1 MKNLRLELFNAKKN
15 MTIEQEDISSVLEAH
30 ISVCD
35 KLSEKEIIKSLNVR
49 LNDFT
54 YDNSVKSL
62 LESLNMDLM
71 SNEVLYTLKDLY
83 KLVERRNSGGTIYR
97 QPLNVLLEII
107 NMNSEEDRMGRIL
120 NELAIYDWV
129 PEIKTFMVNLT
140 KSPEQRQNLLNGGKS
155 DSIYT
160 IVESVEDGYITFIK
174 DSWFHLN
181 ESGVEKVLLENF
193 IKDEMKLK
201 SLRTLE
207 NSLKFSEITSDR
219 IDFKIAENLVIGIST
234 KNPGM
239 TFINN
244 EETNKETTLENLFSS
259 PIIPIVN
266 KNYYPIIMEASN
278 NVDKFVELDIVRRV
292 TNLANPFLE
301 TFTFN
306 YAGQIYSYRND
317 TRYGNSFYKYESAI
331 ELIDDVKNELNYD
344 ISYFYENLLSKEVK
358 VKKMLE
364 DQIRAINIDIED
376 IDKNIDKVEANIK
389 LMGESIIL
397 NKALESLN
405 EAKKDKQLK
414 LKATKELQYKEVTL
428 K

>member
-1 MKNLRLELFNAKKN
+1 MKNLRLELFNTKKN
-15 MTIEQEDISSVLEAH
+15 MTIEQEDIASILESH
-30 ISVCD
+30 ISVCEQ
-35 KLSEKEIIKSLNVR
+35 LSEKEIIKSLNVR
-49 LNDFT
+49 LNDYT
-54 YDNSVKSL
+54 YDSSVKAL

-71 SNEVLYTLKDLY
+71 SHEVLYTLKDLY
-83 KLVERRNSGGTIYR
+83 KLVERRNAGGTVYR

-140 KSPEQRQNLLNGGKS
+140 KSPEQKQNLLNGGKS

-160 IVESVEDGYITFIK
+160 IVESVEDGYIAFVK
-174 DSWFHLN
+174 DSWFHLGKN
-181 ESGVEKVLLENF
+181 SVEKVLLENF

-207 NSLKFSEITSDR
+207 NSLKFSEINSDR
-219 IDFKIAENLVIGIST
+219 IDFKISENLVIGIST

-239 TFINN
+239 TYINN

-266 KNYYPIIMEASN
+266 KNYYPIIIEASN
-278 NVDKFVELDIVRRV
+278 NVDKFVELDIVRKI

-301 TFTFN
+301 TYAFN
-306 YAGQIYSYRND
+306 YDGQIYSYRND
-317 TRYGNSFYKYESAI
+317 TRYGSSFYKYESAI

-344 ISYFYENLLSKEVK
+344 ISYFYENMLSQEVK

-364 DQIRAINIDIED
+364 DQIRAISVDIED

-389 LMGESIIL
+389 LMGESVIL
-397 NKALESLN
+397 TKALETLN
-405 EAKKDKQLK
+405 DARKEKELK
-414 LKATKELQYKEVTL
+414 LKATKELQYKEVIL